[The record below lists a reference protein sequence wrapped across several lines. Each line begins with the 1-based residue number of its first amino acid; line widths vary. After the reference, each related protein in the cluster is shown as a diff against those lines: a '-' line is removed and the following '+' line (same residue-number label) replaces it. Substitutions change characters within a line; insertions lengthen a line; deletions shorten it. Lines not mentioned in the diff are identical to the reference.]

1 MKGWLI
7 LQDISRQ
14 LVSGHRASVNFE
26 KDEAEAKKLK
36 IYIDRLK
43 EMLKKS
49 RQFRNTSNRGKKI

>member
-36 IYIDRLK
+36 IYIDRLN
-43 EMLKKS
+43 EMLKKFS
-49 RQFRNTSNRGKKI
+49 IFISEEKKQAI